1 MASLSKDKT
10 NPDYIEMHKILFNPY
25 NLYNR
30 GEMDN
35 ALRGAMFTHIGKMD
49 TYFSKEV
56 KNH

>member
-35 ALRGAMFTHIGKMD
+35 ALRGAMFTHVGKMD
-49 TYFSKEV
+49 SYFSKEV
-56 KNH
+56 